1 MHGRRIAVPL
11 LLVTFLAAAA
21 VVPQQDAPAPHS
33 YAYDLTRQQ
42 TLTGIVTETRDYKC
56 PVSGTVGSHITVKT
70 DVAVMEVHL
79 GPASFMKQYEITI
92 RNGDH
97 VSIVGSRITFAGK
110 PALIARSVTVERET
124 FNFRDAKGTPL
135 W

>member
-21 VVPQQDAPAPHS
+21 VVPQQDAPCPHS

-42 TLTGIVTETRDYKC
+42 TLPGIVTETRDYKC
-56 PVSGTVGSHITVKT
+56 PVSGIVGSHITVKT
-70 DVAVMEVHL
+70 DVAVMEVHF

-97 VSIVGSRITFAGK
+97 VSIVGSRIIFAGK
-110 PALIARSVTVERET
+110 P
-124 FNFRDAKGTPL
+124 
-135 W
+135 